1 MIINKTKDTI
11 LAREMEIADNS
22 GKRARG
28 LMFRDSLPENQA
40 LLMVFPR
47 KGNHKIW
54 LFGMKFPLDLV
65 FLDSSKRV
73 IEIHENVRPMN
84 LSPKTWKTY
93 CSGKHAKYVLELIP
107 GTVKKTRTVP
117 GDLLDFLI

>member
-1 MIINKTKDTI
+1 MIINKTKNTI
-11 LAREMEIADNS
+11 LANEMEIADNH
-22 GKRARG
+22 GKRTRG
-28 LMFRDSLPENQA
+28 LMLRDSLPKNQA

-54 LFGMKFPLDLV
+54 MLGMKFPLDLV

-84 LSPKTWKTY
+84 LNPRTWKTY
-93 CSGKHAKYVLELIP
+93 CSGKHAKYVLELSP
-107 GTVKKTRTVP
+107 GTVKKTRTVS
-117 GDLLDFLI
+117 GDLLDF

>member
-11 LAREMEIADNS
+11 LAKEIKIADNS

-54 LFGMKFPLDLV
+54 MFGMKFPLDLV

-93 CSGKHAKYVLELIP
+93 CSGKHAKYVLELNP
-107 GTVKKTRTVP
+107 GVVEKTKTGV
-117 GDLLDFLI
+117 GDLLDF